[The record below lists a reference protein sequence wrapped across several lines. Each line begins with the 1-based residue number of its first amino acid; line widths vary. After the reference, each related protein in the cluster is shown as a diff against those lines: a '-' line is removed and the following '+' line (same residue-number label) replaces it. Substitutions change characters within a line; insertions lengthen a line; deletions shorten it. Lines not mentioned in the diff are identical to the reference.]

1 MLLQIFRRDYFRL
14 DFLQLL
20 EDLSVVSINP
30 LGLFPAI
37 LLVQS
42 VVAVLSMVHRHA
54 LLIEALVSRSL
65 SLHQFKVK
73 SNSPPKSYKLTVKI
87 EYIRPSNCS
96 FLTNCLRLTWV
107 LAS

>member
-54 LLIEALVSRSL
+54 LLIESLVSRSF
-65 SLHQFKVK
+65 SLKHHHVK
-73 SNSPPKSYKLTVKI
+73 SNSPPKSYRLTVKI